1 MHGPIASQFVIAEC
15 RSQSGGHVVSSAGG
29 NGHQGMKPTDW
40 TFRVGLPTSQVYQV
54 LFALASGDVRRPL
67 RGVREVKPLG
77 EGRSSWFADPRGRP
91 MQLSVAVTGQSP
103 HDSISLPA
111 SGKGIELVVDVTL
124 RSLDAGGCECALT
137 LYRRLSFTFEFVAA
151 SALRAQHERIGKEI
165 ASALEDI
172 AKDYPE
178 FAGGGSADD
187 TPG

>member
-1 MHGPIASQFVIAEC
+1 
-15 RSQSGGHVVSSAGG
+15 
-29 NGHQGMKPTDW
+29 MKPTGW
-40 TFRVGLPTSQVYQV
+40 TFPVALPANQVYRV

-103 HDSISLPA
+103 HDSLSLTA
-111 SGKGIELVVDVTL
+111 TGKGIELAVDVTL
-124 RSLDAGGCECALT
+124 RSLDAGSSECTLT

-151 SALRAQHERIGKEI
+151 PMIRAQHERIGREI
-165 ASALEDI
+165 SSALEDI

-178 FAGGGSADD
+178 FAGGGAESAPDR
-187 TPG
+187 